1 MTTYYQHA
9 TFAGGCF
16 WCLEAMFTKL
26 KGVVKVTSGYS
37 GGKEPNPTYQQIGT
51 GKTDYAEVI
60 QIKYDESIISF
71 KELAKIFFAVHDPT
85 TLNRQGNDIGTQ
97 YRSAIFYHTNEQ
109 KEITEQVITQIEK
122 DRIWKDPIV
131 TQVSEFISFYP
142 AEDYHHNYFEKNPNQ
157 GYCRVVIK
165 PKMDHF
171 KEAFLEK
178 LNGDI

>member
-1 MTTYYQHA
+1 
-9 TFAGGCF
+9 
-16 WCLEAMFTKL
+16 MFTKL

-51 GKTDYAEVI
+51 GKTDYAEVV

-109 KEITEQVITQIEK
+109 KEITEQVIAQIEK
-122 DRIWKDPIV
+122 DRIWRDPIV

-142 AEDYHHNYFEKNPNQ
+142 AEEYHHNYFEKNPNQ

-171 KEAFLEK
+171 KENFQEK
-178 LNGDI
+178 LIEDN